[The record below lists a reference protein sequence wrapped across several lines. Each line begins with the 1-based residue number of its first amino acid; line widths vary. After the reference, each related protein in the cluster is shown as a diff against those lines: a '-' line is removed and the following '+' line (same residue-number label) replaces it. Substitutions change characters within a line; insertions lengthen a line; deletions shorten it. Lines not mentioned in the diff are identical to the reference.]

1 MKSFLLSALS
11 RRYSGSLEKFKA
23 DHPYS
28 WVVWEPGDWKPPRAN
43 TVTMLAP
50 LQAEAQVDRKSQEA
64 LAMALEPKGRVI
76 TLGRAPDCDIVIN
89 DGTLSG
95 QHLLYSLSREGVW
108 RVEDTGS
115 RNGSAVSGG
124 QKLEPHVAV
133 ALKNGAWVS
142 AGRCVLTFHTPEGLW
157 SRLKAP

>member
-11 RRYSGSLEKFKA
+11 KRYAGALEQLKA
-23 DHPYS
+23 DHPYP
-28 WVVWEPGDWKPPRAN
+28 WLVWEPGDWKPPRAN
-43 TVTMLAP
+43 TVTLMAP
-50 LQAEAQVDRKSQEA
+50 LQAEAQLERRSQEA
-64 LAMALEPKGRVI
+64 LVMALEPRGRVI

-95 QHLLYSLSREGVW
+95 QHLLFSLSREGQW

-124 QKLEPHVAV
+124 KKLEPHQSV
-133 ALKNGAWVS
+133 ALTNGSWIS
-142 AGRCVLTFHTPEGLW
+142 AGRCVLTYHTAEGLW